1 METTKY
7 TKKSK
12 RKNEFKSY
20 YVVWKQKIINKQN
33 NNGKRLNRTM
43 QYGNR
48 NFDNIDMHFILGLN
62 RTMQYGNNK
71 TKWQNAIG

>member
-1 METTKY
+1 M
-7 TKKSK
+7 
-12 RKNEFKSY
+12 FKSY
-20 YVVWKQKIINKQN
+20 YVVWKPFPSGTDVNNKE
-33 NNGKRLNRTM
+33 GLNRTM